1 MLIGPLGF
9 HPENVNTM
17 ALEDIISFRSM
28 EPLNQ
33 ALEGELDAAELEL
46 FQQQL
51 LKNFSLQSLMENLTI
66 LNPARLLDCVYE
78 AVSALQRQMNRR
90 FQSRTLVGIYIHVSF
105 LIERLVTRTAIESL
119 ADLTP
124 FVQTSSNRSTPASRR
139 CLRITTSPFR
149 STRFP
154 ISTTISKT
162 TDRTLQGFNF
172 QEEK

>member
-1 MLIGPLGF
+1 
-9 HPENVNTM
+9 
-17 ALEDIISFRSM
+17 M

-124 FVQTSSNRSTPASRR
+124 FVQAHRDFIEQVNASFAP
-139 CLRITTSPFR
+139 LLKITTSAFR